1 MRSSNPFRN
10 SPWSLLH
17 GFDIA
22 PMAALGACAKL
33 GQGQGAANEFEPSW
47 QINDTD
53 GFWESENHRNLL
65 FF

>member
-1 MRSSNPFRN
+1 
-10 SPWSLLH
+10 
-17 GFDIA
+17 
-22 PMAALGACAKL
+22 MAALGASAKL